1 MTCRESKTAPR
12 RSGIPIVEE
21 RSISV
26 TARGGQV
33 FVYCLA
39 YDGLDTVND
48 VDTVFSLFD
57 ATAVEVEDH
66 GATAASVHAV
76 HGVGGFN
83 HLEVLD
89 FPSGGAFR
97 RAGVLEAELHLLARV
112 GFEVVLVSFD
122 VVPILTGGPLLQV
135 EGLPFARFAFR
146 GCRNLGSKR
155 RFL

>member
-39 YDGLDTVND
+39 YDGLDTVDD
-48 VDTVFSLFD
+48 VDTAFSLFD

-112 GFEVVLVSFD
+112 GLRSTCQLRRSSN
-122 VVPILTGGPLLQV
+122 PYRRATASGRWLAIR
-135 EGLPFARFAFR
+135 PFASRM
-146 GCRNLGSKR
+146 
-155 RFL
+155 